1 MTCASCAARIERTL
15 NDVDGVRAT
24 VNLAT
29 ERATASCPDEVSAEE
44 LVAAV
49 RDAGYDARPHEQ
61 AASGDSD
68 ESLRALTRRLVVAAV
83 LTVPVAVLAMV
94 PTVQFA
100 GWEWLA
106 LALSTP
112 VVFYSGF
119 AFHRAAFRSARHR
132 AATMDTLISLGTLAA
147 WLWSAVVLVG
157 GIDGDVYFEVA
168 AAVTTLILLGRYLEA
183 GARRRSSAA
192 IRKLLE
198 LGAKD
203 ARVVR
208 DGEEVLVPAR
218 TCRPAMSS
226 SCVPASR
233 SRPTASSSRASRR
246 STSRC

>member
-1 MTCASCAARIERTL
+1 MTGTVTLDLEGMSCASCAAHIEKNL
-15 NDVDGVRAT
+15 NAVDGVQAT

-29 ERATASCPDEVSAEE
+29 EQATASCPEGVSADD

-49 RDAGYDARPHEQ
+49 RAAGYDARPHEHE
-61 AASGDSD
+61 AAHDH
-68 ESLRALTRRLVVAAV
+68 EPLRALTRRLAVAAV

-94 PTVQFA
+94 RPVQFA

-112 VVFYSGF
+112 VVFYSGLG
-119 AFHRAAFRSARHR
+119 FHRAALRSARHG
-132 AATMDTLISLGTLAA
+132 AATMDTLISLGTLVA
-147 WLWSAVVLVG
+147 WLWSVVVLVG
-157 GIDGDVYFEVA
+157 GVDGDVYFEVA

-183 GARRRSSAA
+183 KAKRRSSAA

-208 DGEEVLVPAR
+208 GGEEVLVP
-218 TCRPAMSS
+218 
-226 SCVPASR
+226 
-233 SRPTASSSRASRR
+233 
-246 STSRC
+246 